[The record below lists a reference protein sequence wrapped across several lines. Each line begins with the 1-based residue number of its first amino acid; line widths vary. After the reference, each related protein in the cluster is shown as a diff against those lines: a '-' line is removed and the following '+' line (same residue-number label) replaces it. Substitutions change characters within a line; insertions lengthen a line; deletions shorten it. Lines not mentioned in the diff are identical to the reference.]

1 MKKQMLILLPLILA
15 WLSIG
20 AVHAD
25 SPAVYVAEVEA
36 PLETVYPKVHAAL
49 EENRFFV
56 VFEANIGR
64 NIARFAERWGE
75 DYNRSGLD
83 EIRSMVVCN
92 GWYANQVS
100 NKDPDMLA
108 LCPLRL
114 TLTEKGGVTRVLFA
128 RPTVIAAGSPALDV
142 LREVEHIIIKSIN
155 EGIGK
160 K

>member
-15 WLSIG
+15 WLSISE
-20 AVHAD
+20 VHAA
-25 SPAVYVAEVEA
+25 SPAVYIAEVQA
-36 PLETVYPKVHAAL
+36 PLKTVYPKVYAAL
-49 EENRFFV
+49 EENHFFV

-64 NIARFAERWGE
+64 NISRFAERWGE
-75 DYNRSGLD
+75 DYNRSGLN

-114 TLTEKGGVTRVLFA
+114 TLTEKDGATRVLFA

-142 LREVEHIIIKSIN
+142 LREVEQTIIKSIN
-155 EGIGK
+155 EAVGQK
-160 K
+160 